1 MVEVYFN
8 RVEIKAKFIRN
19 RLVSEELKY
28 RQKLKKAA
36 RMVQSYY
43 RRRQFRKSVYA
54 LIQLRKQT
62 TSKAKATFLSKL

>member
-1 MVEVYFN
+1 MIEVYFN

-19 RLVSEELKY
+19 RVVSEELKY

-43 RRRQFRKSVYA
+43 RRR
-54 LIQLRKQT
+54 
-62 TSKAKATFLSKL
+62 